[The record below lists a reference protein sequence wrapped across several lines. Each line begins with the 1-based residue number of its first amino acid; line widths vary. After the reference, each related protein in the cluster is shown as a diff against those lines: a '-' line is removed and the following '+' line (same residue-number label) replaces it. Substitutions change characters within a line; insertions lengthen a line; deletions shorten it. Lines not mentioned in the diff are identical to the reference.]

1 MKDIQTT
8 TCKLSRL
15 IAARTNASNTLSES
29 QIEMSLANYVLAYK
43 PIEQNIFIYRIKEAE
58 LVNTILN
65 NLHSSI
71 EAAKASNIDL
81 VKEVKQERA
90 KSNIGLSVNAL
101 AAILGS
107 ALVFK
112 QLKGYSFP
120 FLGDIAHYFKS
131 ESNVLT
137 LIERNTN
144 SIKELAS
151 FELVVVPPEFPEI
164 DSQKEPDRA
173 EEEQSDE
180 SSLVQEAL
188 DRIYGAKSGIEA
200 ITEAISIQFPKTL
213 DTISTITQFA
223 VATTPFGILNLLFGK
238 SSTVIIDKLRYRI
251 ESFYKDFWDSAS
263 TYIRD
268 LFKWIQLKD
277 IVNPVTG
284 LATGFI
290 NFVAQKY
297 GSFIRQFTGASSV
310 SEESEVTQSSIL
322 ATTVTIFSRLT
333 STLAIKPIPIIVAD
347 KILDVAGTIRQN
359 NKTTEDEYET
369 ITEGGVRTRTVTKRV
384 KESSVQASG
393 NTSGSDSSGAQS
405 GAQSSGSTSAGA
417 SNDPRIVKYVKYVI
431 AHAHKKSQG
440 RCAAYV
446 RQALNSAGFYNRS
459 GKDHGS
465 AYMYHSNGIM
475 ASMGFKLVYSGAQ
488 NGYSTPAGLKT
499 GDVIVWDRVPNHK
512 HGHISITINDSG
524 KQCSDFIQNNFCI
537 AVNYSKGGRYH
548 VYRLPAVGG
557 SSSGSSSSSGTLSA
571 TAHKAPTK
579 TAPKSSNK
587 NGTGGQDT
595 PISKLKDENGQKVTV
610 KPEPKMS
617 SSNSGLMTESE
628 FSLSEIY
635 TAANG
640 SPIIKV
646 VSDTKTV
653 IARFNRASS
662 GHISVAPES
671 PRLTPDTHDIV
682 MHSKQPRHTSGTLP
696 EQSGP
701 RISETP
707 GRHPL
712 DLLLSSDILGNMGT
726 FTI

>member
-8 TCKLSRL
+8 TSKLSRL
-15 IAARTNASNTLSES
+15 IAARTNTLALPEN

-120 FLGDIAHYFKS
+120 FLGDITHYFKS

-151 FELVVVPPEFPEI
+151 FELVAVPPPEFPEI

-173 EEEQSDE
+173 GEEQSDE

-213 DTISTITQFA
+213 VTISTITQFA
-223 VATTPFGILNLLFGK
+223 IATTPFGILNLLFGK

-359 NKTTEDEYET
+359 IKTTEDEYET
-369 ITEGGVRTRTVTKRV
+369 ITEGEVITRTVTKRV

-405 GAQSSGSTSAGA
+405 SGSISAGA

-488 NGYSTPAGLKT
+488 KGYSTPAGLKT

-537 AVNYSKGGRYH
+537 AANYSKGGRYH

-557 SSSGSSSSSGTLSA
+557 SSSSSGTLSA
-571 TAHKAPTK
+571 TVPKAPTK

-671 PRLTPDTHDIV
+671 PRLTPDSHDIV
-682 MHSKQPRHTSGTLP
+682 MHSKQPRYTSGTLP

-701 RISETP
+701 RISETS

>member
-8 TCKLSRL
+8 TSKLSRL
-15 IAARTNASNTLSES
+15 IAARTAAVAEPENR
-29 QIEMSLANYVLAYK
+29 IEMSLANYVLAYK

-58 LVNTILN
+58 LVNAILN

-120 FLGDIAHYFKS
+120 FLGDITHYFKS

-137 LIERNTN
+137 LIERSTN
-144 SIKELAS
+144 SIKELTS
-151 FELVVVPPEFPEI
+151 FVAPEFPEI

-188 DRIYGAKSGIEA
+188 DRIYGAKSGVEA

-223 VATTPFGILNLLFGK
+223 IATTPFGILNLLFGK

-251 ESFYKDFWDSAS
+251 ESFYKNFWDSAS

-333 STLAIKPIPIIVAD
+333 STLATKSIPTIPIIVAD

-359 NKTTEDEYET
+359 NKTTKDEYET
-369 ITEGGVRTRTVTKRV
+369 ITEGGVRTRTLT
-384 KESSVQASG
+384 ESSVQASG

-405 GAQSSGSTSAGA
+405 SGAQSSGSISAGA

-475 ASMGFKLVYSGAQ
+475 ASMGFKLVYSGVQ
-488 NGYSTPAGLKT
+488 KGYSTPAGLKT

-548 VYRLPAVGG
+548 VYRLPAV
-557 SSSGSSSSSGTLSA
+557 SGSSSSSGTLSA
-571 TAHKAPTK
+571 TAPKAPTK

-671 PRLTPDTHDIV
+671 PRLTPDIHDIV
-682 MHSKQPRHTSGTLP
+682 MHSKQPRYTSGTLP

>member
-8 TCKLSRL
+8 TSKLSRL
-15 IAARTNASNTLSES
+15 IAARTNTLASVPEN

-151 FELVVVPPEFPEI
+151 FELAAVPPEFPEI

-333 STLAIKPIPIIVAD
+333 STLPIKPIPIIVAD
-347 KILDVAGTIRQN
+347 KMLDVAGTVRQN
-359 NKTTEDEYET
+359 IKTTEDEYET
-369 ITEGGVRTRTVTKRV
+369 ITEGEVSTRTVTKRV

-393 NTSGSDSSGAQS
+393 NTSGSDSSGDR
-405 GAQSSGSTSAGA
+405 SSGSISAGA
-417 SNDPRIVKYVKYVI
+417 SNDPRIMKYVKYVI

-440 RCAAYV
+440 RCASYV

-548 VYRLPAVGG
+548 VYRSVVPAVGG

-571 TAHKAPTK
+571 TAPKAPTK

-635 TAANG
+635 TAVNG

-682 MHSKQPRHTSGTLP
+682 MHSKQPRYTSGTLP

>member
-8 TCKLSRL
+8 TSKLSRL
-15 IAARTNASNTLSES
+15 IAARTAAVAEPENR
-29 QIEMSLANYVLAYK
+29 IEMSLANYVLAYK

-71 EAAKASNIDL
+71 EAAKASNIDI

-120 FLGDIAHYFKS
+120 FLGDITHYFKS

-137 LIERNTN
+137 LIERSTN
-144 SIKELAS
+144 SIKELTS
-151 FELVVVPPEFPEI
+151 FVAPEFPEI
-164 DSQKEPDRA
+164 DSQKEPDIA

-188 DRIYGAKSGIEA
+188 DRIYGAKSGVEA

-223 VATTPFGILNLLFGK
+223 IATTPFGILNLLFGK

-251 ESFYKDFWDSAS
+251 ESFYKNFWDSAS

-333 STLAIKPIPIIVAD
+333 STLATKSIPIIVAD
-347 KILDVAGTIRQN
+347 KTLDVAGTIRQN

-369 ITEGGVRTRTVTKRV
+369 ITEGGVRTRTVTQRV

-393 NTSGSDSSGAQS
+393 NTSGSDSS

-446 RQALNSAGFYNRS
+446 RRALNSAGFYNRS

-475 ASMGFKLVYSGAQ
+475 ASMGFKLVYSGVQ
-488 NGYSTPAGLKT
+488 KGYSTPAGLKT

-524 KQCSDFIQNNFCI
+524 KQCTDFIQNNFCI
-537 AVNYSKGGRYH
+537 AVNYSTGGRYH
-548 VYRLPAVGG
+548 VYRLPAV
-557 SSSGSSSSSGTLSA
+557 SGSSSSSGTLSA
-571 TAHKAPTK
+571 TAPKAPTK

-671 PRLTPDTHDIV
+671 PRLTPDIHDIV
-682 MHSKQPRHTSGTLP
+682 MHSKQPRYTSGTLP

>member
-8 TCKLSRL
+8 TSKLSRL
-15 IAARTNASNTLSES
+15 IAARTAAVAAAEPENR
-29 QIEMSLANYVLAYK
+29 IEMSLANYVLAYK

-120 FLGDIAHYFKS
+120 FLGDITHYFKS

-137 LIERNTN
+137 LIERSTN
-144 SIKELAS
+144 SIKELTS
-151 FELVVVPPEFPEI
+151 FVAPEFPEI

-188 DRIYGAKSGIEA
+188 DRIYGAKSGVEA

-223 VATTPFGILNLLFGK
+223 IATTPFGILNLLFGK

-251 ESFYKDFWDSAS
+251 ESFYKNFWDSAS

-333 STLAIKPIPIIVAD
+333 STLATKSTVPIIVAD
-347 KILDVAGTIRQN
+347 KVLDVAGTIRQN

-369 ITEGGVRTRTVTKRV
+369 ITEGGVRTRTLTKRV

-405 GAQSSGSTSAGA
+405 SGAQSSGSTSAGA
-417 SNDPRIVKYVKYVI
+417 SNDPRIVNYIKYVI

-475 ASMGFKLVYSGAQ
+475 ASMGFKLVYSGVQ
-488 NGYSTPAGLKT
+488 KGYSTPAGLKT

-548 VYRLPAVGG
+548 VYRLPAV
-557 SSSGSSSSSGTLSA
+557 SGSSSSSGTLSA
-571 TAHKAPTK
+571 TAPKAPTK

-671 PRLTPDTHDIV
+671 PRLTPDIHDIV
-682 MHSKQPRHTSGTLP
+682 MHSKQPRYTSGTLP

>member
-8 TCKLSRL
+8 TSKLSRL
-15 IAARTNASNTLSES
+15 IAARTAAVAVAAVPENR
-29 QIEMSLANYVLAYK
+29 IEMSLANYVLAYK

-71 EAAKASNIDL
+71 EAAKGSNIDL

-90 KSNIGLSVNAL
+90 KSNIGLSVNVL

-120 FLGDIAHYFKS
+120 FLGDITHYFKS

-137 LIERNTN
+137 LIERSTN
-144 SIKELAS
+144 SIKELTS
-151 FELVVVPPEFPEI
+151 FVAPEFPEI

-188 DRIYGAKSGIEA
+188 DRIYGAKSGVEA

-223 VATTPFGILNLLFGK
+223 IATTPFGILNLLFGK

-251 ESFYKDFWDSAS
+251 ESFYKNFWDSAS

-322 ATTVTIFSRLT
+322 ATTVTIFSRLK

-384 KESSVQASG
+384 EESSVQASG
-393 NTSGSDSSGAQS
+393 NTSGSDSS

-475 ASMGFKLVYSGAQ
+475 ASMGFKLVYSGVQ
-488 NGYSTPAGLKT
+488 KGYSTPAGLKT

-548 VYRLPAVGG
+548 VYRLPAV
-557 SSSGSSSSSGTLSA
+557 SGSSSSSGTLSA
-571 TAHKAPTK
+571 TAPKAPTK

-595 PISKLKDENGQKVTV
+595 PISKLKDENGQKVPPPTV

-671 PRLTPDTHDIV
+671 PRLTPDIHDIV
-682 MHSKQPRHTSGTLP
+682 MHSKQPRYTSGTLP

>member
-8 TCKLSRL
+8 TSKLSRL
-15 IAARTNASNTLSES
+15 IAARTAAVAEPENR
-29 QIEMSLANYVLAYK
+29 IEMSLANYVLAYK

-71 EAAKASNIDL
+71 EAATSNIDL

-120 FLGDIAHYFKS
+120 FLGDITHYFKS

-137 LIERNTN
+137 LIERSTN
-144 SIKELAS
+144 SIKELTS
-151 FELVVVPPEFPEI
+151 FVAPEFPEI

-188 DRIYGAKSGIEA
+188 DRIYGAKSGVEA

-223 VATTPFGILNLLFGK
+223 IATTPFGILNLLFGK

-251 ESFYKDFWDSAS
+251 ESFYKNFWDSAS

-290 NFVAQKY
+290 NFVAKKY

-369 ITEGGVRTRTVTKRV
+369 ITEGGVRTRTVAKRV

-393 NTSGSDSSGAQS
+393 NTSGSDSS

-475 ASMGFKLVYSGAQ
+475 ASMGFKLVYSGVQ
-488 NGYSTPAGLKT
+488 KGYSTPAGLKT

-537 AVNYSKGGRYH
+537 AVNYSNGGRYH
-548 VYRLPAVGG
+548 VYRLPAV
-557 SSSGSSSSSGTLSA
+557 SGSSSSSGTLSA
-571 TAHKAPTK
+571 TAPKAPTK

-640 SPIIKV
+640 SAIIKV

-671 PRLTPDTHDIV
+671 PRLTPDIHDIV
-682 MHSKQPRHTSGTLP
+682 MHSKQPRYTSGTLP

>member
-8 TCKLSRL
+8 TSKLSRL
-15 IAARTNASNTLSES
+15 IAARTNTSVVPPENR
-29 QIEMSLANYVLAYK
+29 IEMSLANYVLAYK

-120 FLGDIAHYFKS
+120 FLGDITHYFKT

-137 LIERNTN
+137 LIERSTN
-144 SIKELAS
+144 SIKELTS
-151 FELVVVPPEFPEI
+151 FELVPEFPEI

-173 EEEQSDE
+173 GEEQSDE
-180 SSLVQEAL
+180 SSFLVQEAL

-213 DTISTITQFA
+213 DTISSITKFA
-223 VATTPFGILNLLFGK
+223 IATTPFGILNLLFGK

-251 ESFYKDFWDSAS
+251 ESFYKNFWDSAS
-263 TYIRD
+263 AYIRD

-290 NFVAQKY
+290 NFVTQKY

-359 NKTTEDEYET
+359 IKTTEDEYET
-369 ITEGGVRTRTVTKRV
+369 ITETITEGEVRTRTVTKRV
-384 KESSVQASG
+384 KKSSVQASG
-393 NTSGSDSSGAQS
+393 NTSGSDSSGS
-405 GAQSSGSTSAGA
+405 DSSVAQSSGSISAGA

-488 NGYSTPAGLKT
+488 KGYSTPAGLKT

-524 KQCSDFIQNNFCI
+524 KQCSDFMQNNFCI
-537 AVNYSKGGRYH
+537 AANYSNGGRYH

-557 SSSGSSSSSGTLSA
+557 SSSSSGTLSA
-571 TAHKAPTK
+571 TAPKAPTK

-595 PISKLKDENGQKVTV
+595 PISKLKDENGQRVTV

-682 MHSKQPRHTSGTLP
+682 MHSKQPRYTSGTLP

>member
-8 TCKLSRL
+8 TSKLSRL
-15 IAARTNASNTLSES
+15 IAARTAAVAAVPENR
-29 QIEMSLANYVLAYK
+29 IEMSLANYVLAYK

-120 FLGDIAHYFKS
+120 FLGDITHYFKS

-137 LIERNTN
+137 LIERSTN
-144 SIKELAS
+144 SIKELTS
-151 FELVVVPPEFPEI
+151 FVAPEFPEI

-188 DRIYGAKSGIEA
+188 DRIYGAKSGVEA

-223 VATTPFGILNLLFGK
+223 IATTPFGILNLLFGK

-251 ESFYKDFWDSAS
+251 ESFYKNFWDSAS

-333 STLAIKPIPIIVAD
+333 STLAIKSIPKSIPIIVAD

-405 GAQSSGSTSAGA
+405 SGAQSSGSISAGA

-475 ASMGFKLVYSGAQ
+475 ASMGFKLVYSGVQ
-488 NGYSTPAGLKT
+488 KGYSTPAGLKT

-548 VYRLPAVGG
+548 VYRLPAV
-557 SSSGSSSSSGTLSA
+557 SGSSSSSGTLSA
-571 TAHKAPTK
+571 TAPKAPTK

-671 PRLTPDTHDIV
+671 PRLTPDIHDIV
-682 MHSKQPRHTSGTLP
+682 MHSKQPRYTSGTLP

>member
-8 TCKLSRL
+8 TSKLSRL
-15 IAARTNASNTLSES
+15 IAARTAAVAAVPENR
-29 QIEMSLANYVLAYK
+29 IEMSLANYVLAYK

-58 LVNTILN
+58 LVNAILN

-120 FLGDIAHYFKS
+120 FLGDITHYFKS

-137 LIERNTN
+137 LIERSTN
-144 SIKELAS
+144 SIKELTS
-151 FELVVVPPEFPEI
+151 FVVPEFPEI

-188 DRIYGAKSGIEA
+188 DRIYGAKSGVEA

-223 VATTPFGILNLLFGK
+223 IATTPFGILNLLFGK

-251 ESFYKDFWDSAS
+251 ESFYKNFWDSAS

-333 STLAIKPIPIIVAD
+333 STLAIKSIPKSIPIIVAD
-347 KILDVAGTIRQN
+347 KILDVAGTIHQN

-369 ITEGGVRTRTVTKRV
+369 ITEGGVSTRTVTKGV

-393 NTSGSDSSGAQS
+393 NTSGSDSSGAQSS

-475 ASMGFKLVYSGAQ
+475 ASMGFKLVYSGVQ
-488 NGYSTPAGLKT
+488 KGYSTPAGLKT

-548 VYRLPAVGG
+548 VYRLPAV
-557 SSSGSSSSSGTLSA
+557 SGSSSSSGTLSA
-571 TAHKAPTK
+571 TAPKAPTK

-671 PRLTPDTHDIV
+671 PRLTPDIHDIV
-682 MHSKQPRHTSGTLP
+682 MHSKQPRYTSGTLP

>member
-8 TCKLSRL
+8 TRKLSRL
-15 IAARTNASNTLSES
+15 IAARTNTPNTLSES

-151 FELVVVPPEFPEI
+151 FELVVPPPEFPEI
-164 DSQKEPDRA
+164 DSQKEPDGA

-251 ESFYKDFWDSAS
+251 ESFYKNFWASAS

-405 GAQSSGSTSAGA
+405 SGSISAGA

-475 ASMGFKLVYSGAQ
+475 ASMGFKLVYSGVQ
-488 NGYSTPAGLKT
+488 KGYSTPAGLKT

-524 KQCSDFIQNNFCI
+524 KQCTDFMQNSFCI

-548 VYRLPAVGG
+548 VYRLSAVGG

-571 TAHKAPTK
+571 TAPKAPTK

-682 MHSKQPRHTSGTLP
+682 MHSKQPRYTSGTLP